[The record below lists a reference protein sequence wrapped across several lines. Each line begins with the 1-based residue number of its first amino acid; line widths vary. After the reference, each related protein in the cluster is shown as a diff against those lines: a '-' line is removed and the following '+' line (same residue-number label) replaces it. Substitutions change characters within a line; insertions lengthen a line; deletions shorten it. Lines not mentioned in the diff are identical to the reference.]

1 MHFPPPPSPPQSLL
15 VGVNLHGLLPHKCFD
30 NQLINV
36 TSNYDLSVRIVI
48 LFIQDISVSAS
59 INCYHLTIC
68 LLNYDYELIKI

>member
-1 MHFPPPPSPPQSLL
+1 MRSPPPPHFFI
-15 VGVNLHGLLPHKCFD
+15 VGVNLHGLLLHKCFD

-36 TSNYDLSVRIVI
+36 TSNYELSVRIVI
-48 LFIQDISVSAS
+48 LFIQDISISAS